1 MSYSETGTVYDP
13 KSFADHI
20 AKLDL
25 SWAKSITIHHTG
37 APDLSQRPKG
47 WTIQHMRN
55 LENYYAKEMKWK
67 AGPHLFTDEDQTFGL
82 SPLTSPGTHAKSFN
96 STSIGIEMLGNYD
109 HEDPMAGRGFE
120 VLNNTAV
127 ITAALLMKMKLP
139 ANNLTILFH
148 REDPLT
154 TKTCPGRKIDK
165 AFFMNLV
172 KAKMVIDTTPPAPAM
187 PALTLESLESRIRKL
202 EQAAAAANFP

>member
-1 MSYSETGTVYDP
+1 
-13 KSFADHI
+13 
-20 AKLDL
+20 
-25 SWAKSITIHHTG
+25 
-37 APDLSQRPKG
+37 
-47 WTIQHMRN
+47 
-55 LENYYAKEMKWK
+55 
-67 AGPHLFTDEDQTFGL
+67 
-82 SPLTSPGTHAKSFN
+82 
-96 STSIGIEMLGNYD
+96 MLGNYD

-165 AFFMNLV
+165 AFFVNLV
-172 KAKMVIDTTPPAPAM
+172 KAKMPAEGQARPVEPAPQF
-187 PALTLESLESRIRKL
+187 PEVTLASLEARIRKL